1 MIDLEGILKAW
12 KPSTTQSLLH
22 PNRTIEACDVLDH
35 SMGMSFLKKI
45 KLEIEERGIL
55 KKIKESKTS
64 MDLFLGS
71 NAFIE
76 KTRGDLSVV
85 IPRSFR
91 STDEFKMKYP
101 SLHLLIKSIETTA
114 KFHLSQSNNGG
125 RSYIDIDT
133 SMTSVQFA
141 VYPGDALS
149 GYARHCDLGAEC
161 HHDPSSSIANSKSHR
176 IITAIYY
183 LNEWDWSEEDGGCL
197 KIFGKEDDSSHCIIP
212 YGDRLVLFRSD
223 LVEHQ
228 VLPSNNRTRSAITI
242 WLYGRIVL
250 QEQPQ
255 IRTNI
260 IRKGSK
266 MIPLP
271 LPDVQTYQMSHD
283 AIFVSI
289 PAYRDTET
297 IPTILSLFE
306 NASCPERIYIG
317 VVFQFDTTSQAE
329 YDMYFRLDA
338 LSTDLRE
345 HNVRIIILDYRDA
358 TGPCYARYLAQ
369 SLHRGEEYVLQIDS
383 HMRFRPNWDCYL
395 IASLNKC
402 ECPQRSVLTA
412 YPPPYYLPNH
422 IPNETRASLLVPW
435 KFDEND
441 MLRQKGRLLIP
452 KEDDSHEEKNIP
464 CLLFAGGF
472 NFSMKFTFQD
482 CPYDDT
488 IHHLFFGEEISMAI
502 RLYTHGYDL
511 YAPPQNVCYHLWSRD
526 HRNTFQDDL
535 KVSEHTQ
542 KESKE
547 ASCNVIHS
555 RLESQEK
562 VRRQLTGE
570 CTEQLGTVRSIS
582 SFAQALGVDFNTRI
596 IRHDASLGGLDESRF
611 VTHDL
616 DCALDE
622 NTIKDVLALVGSVMK
637 I

>member
-1 MIDLEGILKAW
+1 MKDFEGFIKAW

-22 PNRTIEACDVLDH
+22 PNRTIQACDVLDH
-35 SMGMSFLKKI
+35 SMGMSFLKKV
-45 KLEIEERGIL
+45 KLEIEERGL
-55 KKIKESKTS
+55 MKKTKASKTA
-64 MDLFLGS
+64 MDLFVGS

-91 STDEFKMKYP
+91 STDEFKIKYP
-101 SLHLLIKSIETTA
+101 SLHFLIKSIETTA
-114 KFHLSQSNNGG
+114 KYHLSQSNKGE

-141 VYPGDALS
+141 MYPGDAQS
-149 GYARHCDLGAEC
+149 GYARHCDLGPEC
-161 HHDPSSSIANSKSHR
+161 NHDPSSFKATSNCHR

-183 LNEWDWSEEDGGCL
+183 LNEGDWSEEDGGCL
-197 KIFGKEDDSSHCIIP
+197 KIFGKEDDSSYCIVP

-228 VLPSNNRTRSAITI
+228 VLPSNNKARSAITI
-242 WLYGRIVL
+242 WLYGRIIL
-250 QEQPQ
+250 QEKPP
-255 IRTNI
+255 IPANI
-260 IRKGSK
+260 IRKSSN

-317 VVFQFDTTSQAE
+317 VVFQIDTTSQAE

-338 LSTDLRE
+338 LPTDLRE

-383 HMRFRPNWDCYL
+383 HMRFRPNWDSYL
-395 IASLNKC
+395 IGALNKC
-402 ECPQRSVLTA
+402 EFPQRSVLTA
-412 YPPPYYLPNH
+412 YPPPYYLPND

-435 KFDEND
+435 KFDED
-441 MLRQKGRLLIP
+441 GMLRQKGRLLIS
-452 KEDDSHEEKNIP
+452 KEDESNTP

-472 NFSMKFTFQD
+472 NFSMKYTLQD

-488 IHHLFFGEEISMAI
+488 MHHLFFGEEISMAI
-502 RLYTHGYDL
+502 RLYTHGYYL
-511 YAPPQNVCYHLWSRD
+511 YAPPQSVCYHLWSREY
-526 HRNTFQDDL
+526 RKVFQGDF
-535 KVSEHTQ
+535 KVSEHNQ
-542 KESKE
+542 KENKE
-547 ASCNVIHS
+547 TLCNVINS

-562 VRRQLTGE
+562 VRRQLIGE
-570 CTEQLGTVRSIS
+570 CTEQLGTVRSVS
-582 SFAQALGVDFNTRI
+582 SFAHALGVDFNTRS

-616 DCALDE
+616 NCALDE
-622 NTIKDVLALVGSVMK
+622 NTLKDVLALVGSVMK